1 MIRVNLLPHREEK
14 RKRRQQQF
22 LGLAVFSR
30 RRSALVVAGAV
41 WFFLDQQVQQQ
52 QANVAYMKGEIAKL
66 DKQIEEIRKIR
77 EETASL
83 LAKKQVVEGLQSNRS
98 EPVQLLDQ
106 LLRQLPEGIY
116 LKAVKQTGV
125 KVNVLGYAQSNARV
139 STLMRNLGASPYLEN
154 PELVE
159 IKAVLLD
166 NNPNKRVNEFSMN
179 ISVKRAKA
187 EDAGGKGAR
196 TPAGAA
202 SRRGPRNEPARRTAD
217 ARPEAAGKLAV
228 ADQDRRLRP
237 RLPRHPGRPR
247 SSCSGRARTRPSR
260 PGASRST
267 SRRQAFLEKKKL
279 AVNLEAYKQQRA
291 EIEQSFGALLKQ
303 LPNKSEMDALLIDIN
318 QAGLGRGLAFEL
330 FKPSQTENF
339 TEFYAELPVNLKVTG
354 NYHDLGAFAS
364 DVAKMPRIV
373 LLTDLKVDPPSKEGT
388 LSLEAVAKTYRYL
401 DEEEIAKQR
410 KAAKDKAS
418 KAKGAKK

>member
-22 LGLAVFSR
+22 LGIAVFTVILG
-30 RRSALVVAGAV
+30 LVAAGAV

-52 QANVAYMKGEIAKL
+52 QANVSYMKNEIAKL

-116 LKAVKQTGV
+116 LKKVEQKGV
-125 KVNVLGYAQSNARV
+125 KVNVVGYAQSNARV

-187 EDAGGKGAR
+187 EEGKGAAR
-196 TPAGAA
+196 KPADAKPAGA
-202 SRRGPRNEPARRTAD
+202 
-217 ARPEAAGKLAV
+217 
-228 ADQDRRLRP
+228 
-237 RLPRHPGRPR
+237 
-247 SSCSGRARTRPSR
+247 
-260 PGASRST
+260 
-267 SRRQAFLEKKKL
+267 KK
-279 AVNLEAYKQQRA
+279 
-291 EIEQSFGALLKQ
+291 
-303 LPNKSEMDALLIDIN
+303 
-318 QAGLGRGLAFEL
+318 
-330 FKPSQTENF
+330 
-339 TEFYAELPVNLKVTG
+339 
-354 NYHDLGAFAS
+354 
-364 DVAKMPRIV
+364 
-373 LLTDLKVDPPSKEGT
+373 
-388 LSLEAVAKTYRYL
+388 
-401 DEEEIAKQR
+401 
-410 KAAKDKAS
+410 
-418 KAKGAKK
+418 

>member
-22 LGLAVFSR
+22 LGLAVFSVLVG
-30 RRSALVVAGAV
+30 ALVAGAV

-52 QANVAYMKGEIAKL
+52 QANVAYMKSEIAKL

-77 EETASL
+77 EETAAL

-116 LKAVKQTGV
+116 LKAIKQTGV
-125 KVNVLGYAQSNARV
+125 KVNVMGYAQSNARV

-187 EDAGGKGAR
+187 EEGKGAAK

-202 SRRGPRNEPARRTAD
+202 
-217 ARPEAAGKLAV
+217 AA
-228 ADQDRRLRP
+228 
-237 RLPRHPGRPR
+237 
-247 SSCSGRARTRPSR
+247 
-260 PGASRST
+260 
-267 SRRQAFLEKKKL
+267 
-279 AVNLEAYKQQRA
+279 
-291 EIEQSFGALLKQ
+291 
-303 LPNKSEMDALLIDIN
+303 
-318 QAGLGRGLAFEL
+318 
-330 FKPSQTENF
+330 
-339 TEFYAELPVNLKVTG
+339 
-354 NYHDLGAFAS
+354 
-364 DVAKMPRIV
+364 
-373 LLTDLKVDPPSKEGT
+373 
-388 LSLEAVAKTYRYL
+388 
-401 DEEEIAKQR
+401 
-410 KAAKDKAS
+410 
-418 KAKGAKK
+418 GAKK

>member
-1 MIRVNLLPHREEK
+1 MIRINLLPHREEK

-22 LGLAVFSR
+22 IGILVFSLLLGLVA
-30 RRSALVVAGAV
+30 AGAV

-116 LKAVKQTGV
+116 LKAIKQAGV
-125 KVNVLGYAQSNARV
+125 KVNVIGYAQSNARV

-187 EDAGGKGAR
+187 EDGKGAAKA
-196 TPAGAA
+196 PAGGAA
-202 SRRGPRNEPARRTAD
+202 
-217 ARPEAAGKLAV
+217 
-228 ADQDRRLRP
+228 
-237 RLPRHPGRPR
+237 
-247 SSCSGRARTRPSR
+247 
-260 PGASRST
+260 
-267 SRRQAFLEKKKL
+267 
-279 AVNLEAYKQQRA
+279 
-291 EIEQSFGALLKQ
+291 
-303 LPNKSEMDALLIDIN
+303 
-318 QAGLGRGLAFEL
+318 
-330 FKPSQTENF
+330 
-339 TEFYAELPVNLKVTG
+339 
-354 NYHDLGAFAS
+354 
-364 DVAKMPRIV
+364 
-373 LLTDLKVDPPSKEGT
+373 
-388 LSLEAVAKTYRYL
+388 
-401 DEEEIAKQR
+401 
-410 KAAKDKAS
+410 
-418 KAKGAKK
+418 GAKK

>member
-22 LGLAVFSR
+22 IGILVFSLLLGLVA
-30 RRSALVVAGAV
+30 AGAV

-52 QANVAYMKGEIAKL
+52 QANVAYMKGEIGKL

-116 LKAVKQTGV
+116 LKAIKQAGV
-125 KVNVLGYAQSNARV
+125 KVNVIGYAQSNARV

-187 EDAGGKGAR
+187 EEGKSAAR
-196 TPAGAA
+196 APAGAA
-202 SRRGPRNEPARRTAD
+202 A
-217 ARPEAAGKLAV
+217 
-228 ADQDRRLRP
+228 
-237 RLPRHPGRPR
+237 
-247 SSCSGRARTRPSR
+247 
-260 PGASRST
+260 
-267 SRRQAFLEKKKL
+267 
-279 AVNLEAYKQQRA
+279 
-291 EIEQSFGALLKQ
+291 
-303 LPNKSEMDALLIDIN
+303 
-318 QAGLGRGLAFEL
+318 
-330 FKPSQTENF
+330 
-339 TEFYAELPVNLKVTG
+339 
-354 NYHDLGAFAS
+354 
-364 DVAKMPRIV
+364 
-373 LLTDLKVDPPSKEGT
+373 
-388 LSLEAVAKTYRYL
+388 
-401 DEEEIAKQR
+401 
-410 KAAKDKAS
+410 
-418 KAKGAKK
+418 GAKK